1 LHRPI
6 QSSKTMAI
14 DINDLTGASK
24 VRTASWEKE
33 AFDRW
38 EKYGVDEN
46 GVPQKIQHRVKNFL
60 LSYGTGWEAF
70 LEGGEALELVDEYQR
85 NEYGFYYD
93 YSAEYIPELKGTQAE
108 YVKRVL
114 DGINDKAKEECIN
127 NLMGKPSGFIEANDE
142 NTDLS
147 QHMSYRVEQN
157 DGVDYVVYTSE
168 NELNRLRLEVARA
181 EEKIQGQQD
190 RITELEALTAPTTA
204 SPEETTDTIQAL
216 QARITELED
225 ENEYLRDN
233 QRNKK
238 QGKQQRG
245 TLGLKACQRIGA
257 FAILLELLTGKDVG
271 ILQEDGRQNS
281 HLKTLYSE
289 VTGANM
295 ATTTADIS
303 KLQDRE
309 HEIRKH
315 TRDKIRTE
323 LTSLLQA
330 MGIAFG
336 E

>member
-1 LHRPI
+1 MHRPI

-70 LEGGEALELVDEYQR
+70 LEGGEALGLVDEYQR

-142 NTDLS
+142 DTDLS

-157 DGVDYVVYTSE
+157 DGVDYVVYASE
-168 NELNRLRLEVARA
+168 NELNRLRLEVDKA
-181 EEKIQGQQD
+181 EEKIQEQQA
-190 RITELEALTAPTTA
+190 RITELEALTA
-204 SPEETTDTIQAL
+204 
-216 QARITELED
+216 
-225 ENEYLRDN
+225 
-233 QRNKK
+233 
-238 QGKQQRG
+238 
-245 TLGLKACQRIGA
+245 
-257 FAILLELLTGKDVG
+257 
-271 ILQEDGRQNS
+271 
-281 HLKTLYSE
+281 
-289 VTGANM
+289 
-295 ATTTADIS
+295 TTTARPEGQPTDEDTKGGKGRYGLL
-303 KLQDRE
+303 KLSCTQCIEAFVLLLSEATGLELMEDG
-309 HEIRKH
+309 EIPS
-315 TRDKIRTE
+315 IRTPRGKAIVE
-323 LTSLLQA
+323 LYSMVSGKSVDTCKSYIRQRNTPEKDTLRGEKMKEVQGIITKLLR
-330 MGIAFG
+330 
-336 E
+336 ELKRE

>member
-1 LHRPI
+1 MHRPI

-46 GVPQKIQHRVKNFL
+46 GIPQKIQHRVKRFL

-114 DGINDKAKEECIN
+114 DGLKDKAKEECIN

-147 QHMSYRVEQN
+147 QHMSYRVEQD
-157 DGVDYVVYTSE
+157 DGVGYVVYTSA
-168 NELNRLRLEVARA
+168 NELDRLRLEVARA
-181 EEKIQGQQD
+181 EEK
-190 RITELEALTAPTTA
+190 
-204 SPEETTDTIQAL
+204 IQAL

-225 ENEYLRDN
+225 ENEELRAN
-233 QRNKK
+233 QRQKK

-271 ILQEDGRQNS
+271 ILQADGTQNS

-289 VTGANM
+289 VTNTDTD
-295 ATTTADIS
+295 TTKTYIS
-303 KLQDRE
+303 RLQNRDHQIKE
-309 HEIRKH
+309 H

-323 LTSLLQA
+323 LTRLLQA

>member
-1 LHRPI
+1 MHRPI

-46 GVPQKIQHRVKNFL
+46 GIPQKIQHRVKRFL

-114 DGINDKAKEECIN
+114 DGLKDKAKEECIN

-147 QHMSYRVEQN
+147 QHMSYRVEQD
-157 DGVDYVVYTSE
+157 DGVGYVVYTSA
-168 NELNRLRLEVARA
+168 NELDRLRLEVSRA
-181 EEKIQGQQD
+181 EEKIQAQ
-190 RITELEALTAPTTA
+190 
-204 SPEETTDTIQAL
+204 

-225 ENEYLRDN
+225 ENEELRAN

-271 ILQEDGRQNS
+271 ILQADGTQNKP
-281 HLKTLYSE
+281 LKTLYSE
-289 VTGANM
+289 VTNTDTD
-295 ATTTADIS
+295 TTKTYIS
-303 KLQDRE
+303 RLQNRDHQIKE
-309 HEIRKH
+309 H

-323 LTSLLQA
+323 LTRLLQA

>member
-1 LHRPI
+1 MHRPI

-46 GVPQKIQHRVKNFL
+46 GIPQKIQHRVKRFL

-114 DGINDKAKEECIN
+114 DGLKDKAKEECIN

-147 QHMSYRVEQN
+147 QHMSYRVEQD
-157 DGVDYVVYTSE
+157 DGVGYVVYTSA
-168 NELNRLRLEVARA
+168 NELDRLRLEVSRA
-181 EEKIQGQQD
+181 EEKIQAQ
-190 RITELEALTAPTTA
+190 
-204 SPEETTDTIQAL
+204 

-225 ENEYLRDN
+225 ENEYLRAN
-233 QRNKK
+233 QRQQKK
-238 QGKQQRG
+238 GKQQCG

-271 ILQEDGRQNS
+271 ILQADGTQNKP
-281 HLKTLYSE
+281 LKTLYSE
-289 VTGANM
+289 VTNTDTD
-295 ATTTADIS
+295 TTKTYIS
-303 KLQDRE
+303 RLQNRDHQIKE
-309 HEIRKH
+309 H

-323 LTSLLQA
+323 LTRLLQA